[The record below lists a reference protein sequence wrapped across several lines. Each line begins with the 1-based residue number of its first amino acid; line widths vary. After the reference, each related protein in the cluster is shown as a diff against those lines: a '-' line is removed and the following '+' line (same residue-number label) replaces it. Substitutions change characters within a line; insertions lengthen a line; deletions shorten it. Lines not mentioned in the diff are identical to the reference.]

1 MYCTCR
7 WNGSQHAV
15 NYPDIGSE
23 SRFLPTQHAFDAPV
37 KGCLATQLNSTQ
49 LDVELSC
56 VAIDTSPT
64 QHNSTRRRVELCR
77 YKHPFRGLPVGILPC
92 RLLRKNMNRLATQW
106 WKIVN
111 ICLFVLTQSTK
122 VTDRHT
128 DRHTYRHR
136 MTANAARQK
145 QNARLRL
152 GLYSFVNLT
161 WCPRVLE
168 LHSVKKAEKSNALK
182 LWTIR

>member
-37 KGCLATQLNSTQ
+37 KGCLATQLNST
-49 LDVELSC
+49 
-56 VAIDTSPT
+56 
-64 QHNSTRRRVELCR
+64 RRRVELCC
-77 YKHPFRGLPVGILPC
+77 YKHPYRGLPVGILPC

-168 LHSVKKAEKSNALK
+168 LHSVKIAEKSNALK